1 MRSLV
6 FYTIAVCVFMFL
18 SSSCG
23 GGRTEITFSGQG
35 DTLDIRHASYLQVV
49 EYPGYTVV
57 NLRNPWDTLKV
68 LHTYILMPREKVY
81 DSDSLP
87 VGTVVR
93 VPLQRS
99 VVYTSVHCALLEEL
113 GALSSIVGVCDSQYI
128 YRPAVREQLRLGGI
142 RHVGSGIFPDVE
154 RIIELQPEALLL
166 SPFENSGGYG
176 TVGRL
181 EVPIVECADYMET
194 SALGRAEW
202 MRFYGRL
209 YGCASRADSLF
220 AAVEHDYLMWK
231 HRAQGCSERP
241 TVFTDLPA
249 GSSAWYVPGGN
260 STIGGM
266 YADAGARYLF
276 ADNANSGSVPLSFET
291 VYAEAKDA
299 DFWLIRYH
307 APVDRTYAS
316 LAMEHQAYTHFS
328 AYRTRRMYGCNTANS
343 TFYEEI
349 PFHPERLLA
358 EFAYIFHPELRDDAG
373 LYYYKALE

>member
-1 MRSLV
+1 M
-6 FYTIAVCVFMFL
+6 
-18 SSSCG
+18 
-23 GGRTEITFSGQG
+23 
-35 DTLDIRHASYLQVV
+35 
-49 EYPGYTVV
+49 
-57 NLRNPWDTLKV
+57 
-68 LHTYILMPREKVY
+68 
-81 DSDSLP
+81 
-87 VGTVVR
+87 
-93 VPLQRS
+93 
-99 VVYTSVHCALLEEL
+99 
-113 GALSSIVGVCDSQYI
+113 
-128 YRPAVREQLRLGGI
+128 
-142 RHVGSGIFPDVE
+142 E

-276 ADNANSGSVPLSFET
+276 ADNTNSGSVPLSFET

-316 LAMEHQAYTHFS
+316 LAMEHQAYIHFS
-328 AYRTRRMYGCNTANS
+328 AYRTRRMYGRNTANS

-358 EFAYIFHPELRDDAG
+358 EFAYIFHPELRDDTV
-373 LYYYKALE
+373 LCYYKALE

>member
-128 YRPAVREQLRLGGI
+128 YRSAVREQLRLGGI
-142 RHVGSGIFPDVE
+142 RC
-154 RIIELQPEALLL
+154 
-166 SPFENSGGYG
+166 G
-176 TVGRL
+176 THHRV
-181 EVPIVECADYMET
+181 
-194 SALGRAEW
+194 
-202 MRFYGRL
+202 
-209 YGCASRADSLF
+209 
-220 AAVEHDYLMWK
+220 AA
-231 HRAQGCSERP
+231 RG
-241 TVFTDLPA
+241 
-249 GSSAWYVPGGN
+249 
-260 STIGGM
+260 
-266 YADAGARYLF
+266 
-276 ADNANSGSVPLSFET
+276 
-291 VYAEAKDA
+291 
-299 DFWLIRYH
+299 
-307 APVDRTYAS
+307 S
-316 LAMEHQAYTHFS
+316 LAFS
-328 AYRTRRMYGCNTANS
+328 
-343 TFYEEI
+343 F
-349 PFHPERLLA
+349 
-358 EFAYIFHPELRDDAG
+358 
-373 LYYYKALE
+373 